1 MINQTYTTA
10 TSFGMFIPGEEYA
23 GLQMKITSFQIPQ
36 VSAAAVEQGTRV
48 LQAKHAASRVRF
60 EPLRVTVL
68 SDGGLSNIKPV
79 HEWLINNVID
89 NDTVTKDIRVI
100 GYSASE
106 VPVFTVDFHDA
117 FPTNIDIDR
126 FDSMDST
133 DTLIKAQLEFAY
145 DLYTYG

>member
-23 GLQMKITSFQIPQ
+23 SLQMIITSFQIPQ

-79 HEWLINNVID
+79 HEWLINNVIE

>member
-23 GLQMKITSFQIPQ
+23 GLQMKITSFGIPQ

-48 LQAKHAASRVRF
+48 LQAKHAASRVKF
-60 EPLRVTVL
+60 EPLRVSVL

-79 HEWLINNVID
+79 HNWLINNVIE

-117 FPTNIDIDR
+117 FPTSIDIDK

-133 DTLIKAQLEFAY
+133 DALIKAQLEFAY